1 MPRKHLGS
9 PEQPSFE
16 LPSLP
21 PWRTP
26 KIKILHHTPSKGRS
40 LLDDRDIFESPRN
53 AIEDAAASSHQRRAK
68 DPEVY
73 DFTPFCDKKL
83 LAASKLDNMLS
94 SESATHCL
102 VFHKDKHRALE
113 TAGKKK
119 FRPDLDLWCCDSS
132 EDEQEEEKEE
142 EEEEGESSSLVDNSC
157 NTHLNKKST
166 RDHYRQQ
173 QHHQYSFS
181 TAQHLLH
188 PNVRS
193 RFDTGV
199 SAEKSTLRQF
209 WNGSDAVEALERSQ
223 LHDIHSLLLQEQD
236 LINKHQRQIQQN
248 EPVLPETEPDF
259 YRWLRKYCQNVS
271 DRDSW
276 VWTPQLDIFGGPG
289 GPSAG
294 SANYVTPDYV
304 STDVSSNT

>member
-40 LLDDRDIFESPRN
+40 LLDDRDIFETPRN
-53 AIEDAAASSHQRRAK
+53 LMEDSAATNKRVKNS
-68 DPEVY
+68 EVY

-83 LAASKLDNMLS
+83 LAASKIGNMRS

-102 VFHKDKHRALE
+102 VFHKDKHKAE
-113 TAGKKK
+113 TALKD

-132 EDEQEEEKEE
+132 EDELEKP
-142 EEEEGESSSLVDNSC
+142 SSSLERNGITDDVQG
-157 NTHLNKKST
+157 ST
-166 RDHYRQQ
+166 DGGAG
-173 QHHQYSFS
+173 HHFS
-181 TAQHLLH
+181 STGHLLH
-188 PNVRS
+188 PNSRP

-209 WNGSDAVEALERSQ
+209 WNGSDAAETLERSQ
-223 LHDIHSLLLQEQD
+223 LHDIHSVLLHEQD
-236 LINKHQRQIQQN
+236 LIHRHQRQIQQN

-259 YRWLRKYCQNVS
+259 YKWLRKYCQTVS

-276 VWTPQLDIFGGPG
+276 IWTPQLDITDGGTHRTDY
-289 GPSAG
+289 
-294 SANYVTPDYV
+294 YVTPSDYV
-304 STDVSSNT
+304 STNVTHST